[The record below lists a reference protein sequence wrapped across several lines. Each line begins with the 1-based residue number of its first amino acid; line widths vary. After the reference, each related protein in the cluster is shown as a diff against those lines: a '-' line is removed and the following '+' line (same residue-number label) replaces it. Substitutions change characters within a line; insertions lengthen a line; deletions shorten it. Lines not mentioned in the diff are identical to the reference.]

1 MTFTEPLIFQ
11 VFPGIE
17 RVLTKDKILVH
28 FERKH
33 KLFLIKYYVKFIG
46 SLFEVFL
53 HICYS
58 MMYRPL
64 TVTVQRVYS
73 YEPKYNTDKKA
84 LQCFRHICRVTI
96 TKASGRKAEGS
107 IA

>member
-1 MTFTEPLIFQ
+1 MTSTEPLIFP
-11 VFPGIE
+11 VFLGIE
-17 RVLTKDKILVH
+17 STLTKDKILVH

-64 TVTVQRVYS
+64 TIQRVYS